1 MIRPNEIA
9 NEISEYDWNDILA
22 RDLSFSEIE
31 TKFSQEVAIYAG
43 IARDPDNPEW
53 TEEDFANARP
63 AIEVVPHIVAEYRR
77 TRGKQAKP
85 VKQRVSIR
93 LDSDVAEHFR
103 AGGAGWQTRL
113 NETLR
118 RAVFGP

>member
-1 MIRPNEIA
+1 MSRPDAIA
-9 NEISEYDWNDILA
+9 NEISEAAWEDILA
-22 RDLSFSEIE
+22 RDLPFIEIE
-31 TKFSQEVAIYAG
+31 ALYGEEVAIYAG
-43 IARDPDNPEW
+43 IARDPDAEELDEEW
-53 TEEDFANARP
+53 FKHARP